1 MSTGGGVT
9 RSIVP
14 VVIYAKNGNSID
26 TYALLDPGAT
36 RSVINEKIVND
47 LNLPIEIKNMR
58 VITVDSIKEGSRN
71 LTSFKLG
78 NLKGDYSFDVPN
90 ALVGNILTLE
100 NDIPPSKK
108 DIDGFSHLEGIE
120 FDELPNK
127 DIGLLLSAE
136 FAWSWTG
143 GECRRGAP
151 HEPIAF
157 LTCYGWATV
166 GCNRSSTSNV
176 VSHYRLDGDD
186 LEVRKDVKVFDG
198 NKEDTSINEYKC
210 SSVKYDKELAYRRVG
225 GPWDYSMD
233 YDSDSYIF

>member
-14 VVIYAKNGNSID
+14 VVVLAKNGKSIE

-58 VITVDSIKEGSRN
+58 VVTVDSIKEGSRN

-90 ALVGNILTLE
+90 ALVGSILTLE
-100 NDIPPSKK
+100 NDVPPSKK
-108 DIDGFSHLEGIE
+108 DIEGFSHLEGIE

-127 DIGLLLSAE
+127 EIGILLSAE
-136 FAWSWTG
+136 FAWSWMG
-143 GECRRGAP
+143 GECR
-151 HEPIAF
+151 
-157 LTCYGWATV
+157 LV
-166 GCNRSSTSNV
+166 
-176 VSHYRLDGDD
+176 RL
-186 LEVRKDVKVFDG
+186 
-198 NKEDTSINEYKC
+198 
-210 SSVKYDKELAYRRVG
+210 
-225 GPWDYSMD
+225 
-233 YDSDSYIF
+233 